1 MNERILKDSSLL
13 TAGMILALAATAC
26 KPINKTPTTMGE
38 QPVPH
43 YKELVNDPVKF
54 DAAMLKCKEVST
66 YEAQLNSE
74 WCAVTRKAS
83 ECETHRICPEK

>member
-1 MNERILKDSSLL
+1 MNRSNLKHSSLL
-13 TAGMILALAATAC
+13 TAGLVMGLAGTAC
-26 KPINKTPTTMGE
+26 KPIGE
-38 QPVPH
+38 TWSAQKVPH
-43 YKELVNDPVKF
+43 YKELVNDPAKF
-54 DAAMLKCKEVST
+54 DAAMLKCKEAPT

>member
-1 MNERILKDSSLL
+1 MNQRTFRRSALL
-13 TAGMILALAATAC
+13 AALVLLGLLATAC
-26 KPINKTPTTMGE
+26 KPTDKTPTTTRE

-43 YKELVNDPVKF
+43 YKELVNDPAKF
-54 DAAMLKCKEVST
+54 DAAMLKCKEAPT

-83 ECETHRICPEK
+83 ECETHRTCPEK